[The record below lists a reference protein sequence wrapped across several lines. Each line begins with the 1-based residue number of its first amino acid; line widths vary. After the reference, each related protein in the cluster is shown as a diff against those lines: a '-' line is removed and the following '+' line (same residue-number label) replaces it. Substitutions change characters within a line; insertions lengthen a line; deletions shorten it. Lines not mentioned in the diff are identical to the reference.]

1 MTTLELKL
9 TLSDRLAKEA
19 EAAGLLTARS
29 VSKLLKDAVRRSAG
43 ERLLAGA
50 GRASGA
56 GSKPMSLR
64 AIQAEV
70 NAVRQAR
77 KKAQRPG

>member
-50 GRASGA
+50 KRASGA

-77 KKAQRPG
+77 KIAQRRG